1 MVMSIMSFADEGRVT
16 RVGMILSNDKN
27 PFFQEMREGAVEKAR
42 SSGIALEV
50 TTAEDSPVKELNEIR
65 RFIEEGVDV
74 LILNPT
80 NSHAVARGVILANE
94 AKIPVITL
102 DRESVRGDVISHI
115 GSNNLSGGKLLARYM
130 VTELGREA
138 KIVEIEGNVDTTA
151 SVNRGRGFN
160 QVAMGNL
167 KIIIR
172 ENGEFQRDRA
182 YRIMKRLLEE
192 EPVIEGVFA
201 HNDEMALGVVEAI
214 DESRRENIFVVGYD
228 GTQEA
233 QKAVKEGK
241 MTATIKQNPYEMGYI
256 GVETAIKVVNKEWVN
271 RKIDIGVYLIDKET
285 LTK

>member
-1 MVMSIMSFADEGRVT
+1 MVIGLISYGEEVRTIK
-16 RVGMILSNDKN
+16 VGMILSNNEN
-27 PFFQEMREGAVEKAR
+27 PFFQEMREGAVERAR
-42 SSGIALEV
+42 SAGVLLEV
-50 TTAEDSPVKELNEIR
+50 VAAEDSPVKELHEIR

-115 GSNNLSGGKLLARYM
+115 GSNNLNGGKLLARYM

-138 KIVEIEGNVDTTA
+138 KVVEIEGNIDTTA

-172 ENGEFQRDRA
+172 EDAEFQRDRA

-192 EPVIEGVFA
+192 EAVIEGVFA
-201 HNDEMALGVVEAI
+201 HNDEMALGVIRAI
-214 DESRRENIFVVGYD
+214 GESRRENIFVVGYD
-228 GTQEA
+228 GTEEA
-233 QKAVKEGK
+233 LKAIKEGK
-241 MTATIKQNPYEMGYI
+241 MAATIKQNPYEMGYI
-256 GVETAIKVVNKEWVN
+256 GVETAVKVVNKEWVN

>member
-1 MVMSIMSFADEGRVT
+1 MVIGLISYGEEVRTIK
-16 RVGMILSNDKN
+16 VGMILSNNEN
-27 PFFQEMREGAVEKAR
+27 PFFQEMREGAVERAR
-42 SSGIALEV
+42 SAGVLIEV
-50 TTAEDSPVKELNEIR
+50 TTAEDSPVKELHEIR

-115 GSNNLSGGKLLARYM
+115 GSNNLNGGKLLARYM

-138 KIVEIEGNVDTTA
+138 KVVEIEGNIDTTA

-172 ENGEFQRDRA
+172 EDAEFQRDRA

-192 EPVIEGVFA
+192 EAVIEGVFA
-201 HNDEMALGVVEAI
+201 HNDEMALGVIRAI
-214 DESRRENIFVVGYD
+214 GESRRENIFVVGYD
-228 GTQEA
+228 GTEEA
-233 QKAVKEGK
+233 LKAIKEGK
-241 MTATIKQNPYEMGYI
+241 MAATIKQNPYEMGYI
-256 GVETAIKVVNKEWVN
+256 GVETAVKVVNKEWVN